1 MPNLVIFNVFKVI
14 GNLFKVFN
22 NTVNTMVSSFLS
34 TKNHYTK
41 YITPL
46 VSLTK
51 LLKNILL

>member
-22 NTVNTMVSSFLS
+22 NTGNTMVSSFLS
-34 TKNHYTK
+34 SESHFAK

-46 VSLTK
+46 VSLTN